1 MIARSEAASYLVRY
15 RSGTESQSRSLQWE
29 SDLTVDGRGFRQHLA
44 EAMPPEASDL
54 LILAASAY
62 AVDRMVA
69 RPGLRRTRD
78 SGDWHR
84 DLFMDVPVSDPSRWA
99 ALAAKTERLLRWL
112 TDDNWNLHFSQRAG
126 YRGPL
131 DPSQQALFSA
141 LPARCRPILFS
152 GGLDSGCALQNA
164 LSVDD
169 AVAISVHTNSWMQN
183 TQRTVAQGLASLSTH
198 RLAALSFRVN
208 LPAGG
213 TETSQRTRGLLFLAS
228 GTMAAIAA
236 GADGLVVAEN
246 GVGAI
251 NLPYVA
257 SQRGT
262 ESTRAMHPR
271 TLHMFSDIVSSLRGT
286 EFTVDAPYLMST
298 KAELI
303 GMTNAVAD
311 KALSHTVS
319 CDSGFS
325 ARVAHREPCGRCT
338 SCILRRQSLAAAG
351 RPMVDERLPYRHP
364 IPVEFPEFSAMAW
377 QVLRLRRCLREPDP
391 WPQLMCEFPELVH
404 LDGLLD
410 QGRVLSLYDR
420 YVQEFETYLQ
430 SLGIEQQWM

>member
-1 MIARSEAASYLVRY
+1 MKTPGEVASYLVRY
-15 RSGTESQSRSLQWE
+15 RSSTDSQQRSLTWE

-44 EAMPPEASDL
+44 DAMPPEASDL

-69 RPGLRRTRD
+69 RPSVRHTRD

-84 DLFMDVPVSDPSRWA
+84 DLSLDVPVSDPDRWT
-99 ALAAKTERLLRWL
+99 ALAPQLERLLRWL
-112 TDDNWNLHFSQRAG
+112 TDDNWHLRFVLRPTA
-126 YRGPL
+126 RGPL
-131 DPSQQALFSA
+131 DPSQEALFRTVPSH
-141 LPARCRPILFS
+141 RPILFS

-164 LSVDD
+164 LALGD

-183 TQRTVAQGLASLSTH
+183 TQRSVAKGLAELSPH
-198 RLAALSFRVN
+198 HLAALSFRVN

-213 TETSQRTRGLLFLAS
+213 TETSQRTRGFLFLAS

-236 GADGLVVAEN
+236 GTDGLLVAEG

-271 TLHMFSDIVSSLRGT
+271 TLRMFSEIVTALTGSS
-286 EFTVDAPYLMST
+286 FMVDAPYVTTT

-303 GMTNAVAD
+303 GLTSAAAD
-311 KALSHTVS
+311 EVLSHTVS

-325 ARVAHREPCGRCT
+325 ARVIDRAPCGRCT
-338 SCILRRQSLAAAG
+338 SCILRRLSLVAAG
-351 RPMVDERLPYRHP
+351 RPAIDRRLPYRHQAP
-364 IPVEFPEFSAMAW
+364 GTPEFAAMAW
-377 QVLRLRRCLREPDP
+377 QALRLRRCLDDVDP
-391 WPQLMCEFPELVH
+391 WARLTMEFPELIH
-404 LDGLLD
+404 LDGLLGQD
-410 QGRVLSLYDR
+410 QVLRLYDS
-420 YVQEFETYLQ
+420 YAGEFKAYLK
-430 SLGIEQQWM
+430 SLGIERQWM